1 MAFEV
6 NLFNTGPA
14 IVLKAINSLF
24 LMFAIGNW
32 LKVFSVIVPFKKMF
46 NFRLMKETDFLFS

>member
-24 LMFAIGNW
+24 LMFAIGN
-32 LKVFSVIVPFKKMF
+32 
-46 NFRLMKETDFLFS
+46 